1 MADSPRYSR
10 PGEEPGDRLDRQLN
24 ELLQELRLAQGGTQI
39 LFAFLLG
46 IAFQTRFQEADTFI
60 HTVYAAT
67 LIAAALSVGLF
78 VAPVSFHRIIYR
90 RQLRHR
96 MLPIASRMAIAGLL
110 LAVLAVAGGLLIALD
125 VILPRTAAILTVAAI
140 LFWFGIFWFGI
151 PAWVRRT
158 SGGEE

>member
-10 PGEEPGDRLDRQLN
+10 PGEEPGERLDRQLN
-24 ELLQELRLAQGGTQI
+24 ELLQELRLAQAGTQI

-46 IAFQTRFQEADTFI
+46 IAFQNRFQEADRFI
-60 HTVYAAT
+60 RTVYAAT

-96 MLPIASRMAIAGLL
+96 MLPIASRMAIAGLM
-110 LAVLAVAGGLLIALD
+110 LAVLALAGGLLIALD
-125 VILPRTAAILTVAAI
+125 VVLRRNVAILVVVVV
-140 LFWFGIFWFGI
+140 LVWFSIIWFGI

-158 SGGEE
+158 SGDEE